1 MPKNGETIKI
11 KVSPEI
17 AVDMSFEL
25 CKHKQQTP
33 LKSHDHEI
41 KKPRL
46 EIDPRI
52 IEGVIIM
59 DDNVYLCEVL
69 NIISIDYD

>member
-1 MPKNGETIKI
+1 MPKNGETVKI

-25 CKHKQQTP
+25 CKHKQQAS
-33 LKSHDHEI
+33 LKSHGHES

-46 EIDPRI
+46 ETNPRI

-59 DDNVYLCEVL
+59 DDNVCFLMF
-69 NIISIDYD
+69 S